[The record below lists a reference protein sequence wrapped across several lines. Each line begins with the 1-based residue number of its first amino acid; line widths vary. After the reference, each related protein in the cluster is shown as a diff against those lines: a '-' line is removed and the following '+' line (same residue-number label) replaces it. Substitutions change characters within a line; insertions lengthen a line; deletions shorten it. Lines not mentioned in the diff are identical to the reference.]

1 MLFGLMRR
9 SFWSNAQPADQRCYT
24 MTFAHLSQPH
34 GLQET
39 VLEHFHIHWSNFL
52 PPGQF
57 FQKFRRYDEAA
68 ATRRSRPNWLRHL
81 FLPCFN
87 EVVQSPATKSAWQA
101 AGSAS
106 SPAQHS

>member
-39 VLEHFHIHWSNFL
+39 VLEHFHIHWSDFL

-68 ATRRSRPNWLRHL
+68 ATRQSGLNRLQHL
-81 FLPCFN
+81 SLPCFN
-87 EVVQSPATKSAWQA
+87 KAAQSPAPTPDRQ
-101 AGSAS
+101 AS
-106 SPAQHS
+106 SSA